1 MQLNEAIASR
11 MNHDLS
17 GSVCA
22 AQNAVQL
29 LDMSGTPAEKAEAV
43 RLIADAAAAVAT
55 RLKFL
60 RMMFG
65 APQPIDND
73 VVRAYLKLVNPG
85 VSLDGEVATRLQ
97 LTCVAVL
104 AHTAIGK
111 STIAVRP
118 DSVSAE
124 GMVKISP
131 DSKKILQGGAAE
143 VSPINAMTFWVM
155 EQAKEAKKMIHLAVS
170 ERVIKITLV

>member
-1 MQLNEAIASR
+1 MQLSEAIASR

-22 AQNAVQL
+22 AQNAAQL

-43 RLIADAAAAVAT
+43 RLIEAATAAVAT

-65 APQPIDND
+65 APQPIDAD
-73 VVRAYLKLVNPG
+73 VVRAYLALVNPAIR
-85 VSLDGEVATRLQ
+85 LDGEVENRLQ

-104 AHTAIGK
+104 AHTVMNK

-118 DSVSAE
+118 DSVVAE

-131 DSKKILQGGAAE
+131 DSRKILQGGAAE
-143 VSPINAMTFWVM
+143 ISPINAMTFWVM

-170 ERVIKITLV
+170 ERAIKITLV

>member
-1 MQLNEAIASR
+1 MQLSEAIASR

-65 APQPIDND
+65 APQPIDAGI
-73 VVRAYLKLVNPG
+73 VRDYLKLLNPAIA
-85 VSLDGEVATRLQ
+85 LDGAVSSRLQ
-97 LTCVAVL
+97 LTCVSVL
-104 AHTAIGK
+104 AHTVMGK
-111 STIAVRP
+111 SKISVKPDAVI
-118 DSVSAE
+118 AE
-124 GMVKISP
+124 GMVRMSP
-131 DSKKILQGGAAE
+131 DSKKILQGGTAE
-143 VSPINAMTFWVM
+143 ISPINAMTFWVM
-155 EQAKEAKKMIHLAVS
+155 EQAKDAKKMIHLAVS
-170 ERVIKITLV
+170 EQKIKITLV